1 MVSRYKHM
9 PYFLTKWIGEE
20 LSMTYHY
27 QYGVPTTVFRFA
39 TVIEPGEFLNEDG
52 LPRLFLFNPV
62 YERYKDATGDDED
75 EQEMIE
81 TIKSLWTG
89 EEKFLISLNPNG
101 RPYKQEFTD
110 VRDIAQGLV
119 LGLEK
124 EEAVGEEFTLGGAAL
139 FRWEE
144 DVPYLAER
152 YNMDYVEARVPSSNH
167 FEFNLHKIK
176 SLLGYEPQHDLRS
189 VLDTAE
195 AMRRGEGTDVIPTGI
210 RFDGRV

>member
-1 MVSRYKHM
+1 
-9 PYFLTKWIGEE
+9 
-20 LSMTYHY
+20 
-27 QYGVPTTVFRFA
+27 
-39 TVIEPGEFLNEDG
+39 
-52 LPRLFLFNPV
+52 
-62 YERYKDATGDDED
+62 
-75 EQEMIE
+75 MIE

-119 LGLEK
+119 LGIEK

-152 YNMDYVEARVPSSNH
+152 YNMNYVEARLPSSNH

-195 AMRRGEGTDVIPTGI
+195 AMRRGESTNVIPTGI
-210 RFDGRV
+210 RFDGKV